1 MRKIVLK
8 FPNISSR
15 NAIHEYLKEKLEL
28 PEYCGNNLDALYDC
42 LTDLCEPTAVGI
54 FLPVS
59 DNDELDIEAMC
70 YLEKVKR
77 VFLRAEQDNP
87 ASLAVFSDEDVWA
100 EEESAGYPEEDPDE
114 VLSRFFE
121 SLDPLNQEK

>member
-8 FPNISSR
+8 FTNATSK

-42 LTDLCEPTAVGI
+42 LTDLCEPTAVGV

-59 DNDELDIEAMC
+59 DNDELDIELMC
-70 YLEKVKR
+70 YLEMVKN
-77 VFLRAEQDNP
+77 VFLRAERDN
-87 ASLAVFSDEDVWA
+87 SSCLAVFSDEDVWS
-100 EEESAGYPEEDPDE
+100 EEEGGQYAEEDPDE
-114 VLSRFFE
+114 ALSRFFE
-121 SLDPLNQEK
+121 SLDPLNQKK